1 MSDSSRFLSEHMN
14 DGDRLVCA
22 RAMGIAWYV
31 HERWGSLG
39 MHVSDGNRFMFVC
52 MNDGDRL
59 LCVSDC
65 ICACAH
71 ERWGSLD
78 VC

>member
-1 MSDSSRFLSEHMN
+1 MSDSNRFLSEHMN

-39 MHVSDGNRFMFVC
+39 MRISDGSRFAFVRVSDE
-52 MNDGDRL
+52 DRL
-59 LCVSDC
+59 LCVSHC
-65 ICACAH
+65 ICTWVH
-71 ERWGSLD
+71 ERWGLFD